1 MHTLYFQNLNF
12 EHLVQFTESTMTHVH
27 ILLQIMGV
35 TNPAGEEKFI
45 AAAFPSAC
53 GKTNM
58 AMMKPSLPGWKVK
71 KSLYSQRILYFSHL
85 LF

>member
-1 MHTLYFQNLNF
+1 
-12 EHLVQFTESTMTHVH
+12 
-27 ILLQIMGV
+27 MGV

-58 AMMKPSLPGWKVK
+58 AMMAPSLPGWKVTMQNFI
-71 KSLYSQRILYFSHL
+71 SLE
-85 LF
+85 LFNPERNLEERRSPV

>member
-1 MHTLYFQNLNF
+1 MNF
-12 EHLVQFTESTMTHVH
+12 EQFGSFIESAMTNMY

-58 AMMKPSLPGWKVK
+58 AMMKPSLPGWKVRK
-71 KSLYSQRILYFSHL
+71 LVFTLKGYYTSVDYL
-85 LF
+85 L

>member
-1 MHTLYFQNLNF
+1 
-12 EHLVQFTESTMTHVH
+12 
-27 ILLQIMGV
+27 MGV

-71 KSLYSQRILYFSHL
+71 KMSLLSKDIIPL
-85 LF
+85 LFTYINHIEQT